1 MDEGLEKG
9 VPKIDERIDT
19 FKKLVNILGKGH
31 VVWRFDPLVLTDNIT
46 VSDLLRKIEYIG
58 NNLQG
63 YTEKLVFSYADIA
76 SYRKVRANLDAN
88 NINYTE
94 TLGTHRYEGHTI
106 NGKLDGEIYRYDM
119 DMYHPNTLTSVLEY
133 QDGK

>member
-1 MDEGLEKG
+1 M
-9 VPKIDERIDT
+9 VPYKYGYSASHLNHKRYIR
-19 FKKLVNILGKGH
+19 
-31 VVWRFDPLVLTDNIT
+31 RFPM
-46 VSDLLRKIEYIG
+46 
-58 NNLQG
+58 G
-63 YTEKLVFSYADIA
+63 YVINK
-76 SYRKVRANLDAN
+76 N